1 MGEEKRESFISNNE
15 KRHNELRLKFG
26 SGEANKKLIP
36 IEVARDNAL
45 STEWDHVDI
54 SKPVSIGVKEVYPQI
69 NELIP
74 FIDWSPF
81 FHAWEIRGR
90 YPSVFDDPKFGE
102 EAKKLFDD
110 AQSLLKKILQENTL
124 KAKGIWGLFPA
135 NSQGDDIEVYTDESR
150 SSVKSVFYTL
160 RQQMQKKDKPN
171 YALSDFVAPK
181 DSNRKDYLGCFVVSI
196 HGADELSKSYDDEND
211 DYSSIMVKAI
221 ADRLAE
227 AFAEKLHSDARN
239 VWGYEEKGQ
248 LSNDELIR
256 EKYRGIRPA
265 PGYPA
270 QPDHTEKLTLF
281 DLLDAERI
289 IDVSLTESM
298 AMHPGSSVSG
308 MYFSHPKSR
317 YFGVGNIGKD
327 QIIEYS
333 ERKKMTVEQ
342 VEKWLGPWLDY

>member
-1 MGEEKRESFISNNE
+1 
-15 KRHNELRLKFG
+15 
-26 SGEANKKLIP
+26 
-36 IEVARDNAL
+36 
-45 STEWDHVDI
+45 
-54 SKPVSIGVKEVYPQI
+54 
-69 NELIP
+69 
-74 FIDWSPF
+74 
-81 FHAWEIRGR
+81 
-90 YPSVFDDPKFGE
+90 
-102 EAKKLFDD
+102 
-110 AQSLLKKILQENTL
+110 
-124 KAKGIWGLFPA
+124 
-135 NSQGDDIEVYTDESR
+135 
-150 SSVKSVFYTL
+150 
-160 RQQMQKKDKPN
+160 MQKKDKPN
-171 YALSDFVAPK
+171 YALSDFIAPK
-181 DSNRKDYLGCFVVSI
+181 CSNRKDYLGCFVVSI
-196 HGADELSKSYDDEND
+196 HGADELSKSYDEEID

-308 MYFSHPKSR
+308 LYFSHPKSR

-333 ERKKMTVEQ
+333 DRKKMTVEQ

>member
-1 MGEEKRESFISNNE
+1 M
-15 KRHNELRLKFG
+15 
-26 SGEANKKLIP
+26 
-36 IEVARDNAL
+36 
-45 STEWDHVDI
+45 
-54 SKPVSIGVKEVYPQI
+54 
-69 NELIP
+69 
-74 FIDWSPF
+74 
-81 FHAWEIRGR
+81 
-90 YPSVFDDPKFGE
+90 
-102 EAKKLFDD
+102 
-110 AQSLLKKILQENTL
+110 
-124 KAKGIWGLFPA
+124 
-135 NSQGDDIEVYTDESR
+135 
-150 SSVKSVFYTL
+150 
-160 RQQMQKKDKPN
+160 
-171 YALSDFVAPK
+171 
-181 DSNRKDYLGCFVVSI
+181 
-196 HGADELSKSYDDEND
+196 
-211 DYSSIMVKAI
+211 
-221 ADRLAE
+221 
-227 AFAEKLHSDARN
+227 
-239 VWGYEEKGQ
+239 GYEEKGQ

-308 MYFSHPKSR
+308 LYFSHPKSR